1 VLLAQ
6 DILTEEQIMSNK
18 ATGSEGFKM
27 AGVDLDERSKGMD
40 ARMVHMMHGEIIVEA
55 KTEIVKAL
63 KRS

>member
-1 VLLAQ
+1 
-6 DILTEEQIMSNK
+6 MSNK